1 MDIPRK
7 SAARQRL
14 IKRIIYVAIAIIF
27 ISATTVVL
35 SRLKPAAPT
44 VERATVWIDTVKR
57 GPMLRQ
63 VRGLGT
69 LVPEEIRWIPAT
81 TEGRVERRLIDPGTP
96 VKANSV
102 LLELS
107 NPTLVQAALDAEM
120 QVKGAEARMADLR
133 VTLQSQQLT
142 QKAGAAQVEAD
153 YKQAQLRADTDAE
166 LARQGLTADLNRQLS
181 ALAADQLA
189 NRNRIEKERFAISGE
204 SIKAQLAVQ
213 QAEVD
218 RLRALANLKRQ
229 QVDQLHVRAGLEGVL
244 QQVPVEIG
252 QQVTAGTNLAR
263 VAEPRKLKA
272 ELKINE
278 TQAKDVQIGQV
289 ASIDTRNGIIAGHV
303 VRMDSAVVNGTVTV
317 DVKLEGTLPPGAAR
331 PDLSV
336 EGTIELERLTD
347 VLYVGRP
354 VQGQAFSTVGLF
366 KLVEDGKEALRVP
379 VKLGRSSVNTIE
391 IVEGLQVGDQV
402 ILSDMSAQDR
412 SDRIRLN

>member
-14 IKRIIYVAIAIIF
+14 IRRIIYGVVAILLIT
-27 ISATTVVL
+27 ATTVVL

-57 GPMLRQ
+57 GPMLRE

-69 LVPEEIRWIPAT
+69 LVPEDIRWIPAS
-81 TEGRVERRLIDPGTP
+81 TEGRVERRLVEPGTA
-96 VKANSV
+96 VRADTV

-107 NPTLVQAALDAEM
+107 NPTLVQTALDAAM
-120 QVKGAEARMADLR
+120 QAKAAVARLTDLR
-133 VTLQSQQLT
+133 VQLQSQLLT
-142 QKAGAAQVEAD
+142 QQAGAAQVEAD
-153 YKQAQLRADTDAE
+153 YKQAQLRADTDTE

-181 ALAADQLA
+181 VLAAEQLA
-189 NRNRIEKERFAISGE
+189 NRNRIEKERLRISGE

-213 QAEVD
+213 QAEVE
-218 RLRALANLKRQ
+218 RQQALANLKRQ
-229 QVDQLHVRAGLEGVL
+229 QVEQLHVRAGLDGVL
-244 QQVPVEIG
+244 QLVPVEVG

-263 VAEPRKLKA
+263 VAQPHHLKA
-272 ELKINE
+272 ELKIAE

-289 ASIDTRNGIIAGHV
+289 ASIDTRNGLIAGRV
-303 VRMDSAVVNGTVTV
+303 MRIDPAVINGTVTV
-317 DVKLEGTLPPGAAR
+317 DVRLEGALPQGAR

-336 EGTIELERLTD
+336 EGTIELERLAD

-354 VQGQAFSTVGLF
+354 VQGQSFSTVGLF
-366 KLVEDGKEALRVP
+366 KLAADGQEATRVP

-412 SDRIRLN
+412 VDRIRLN

>member
-14 IKRIIYVAIAIIF
+14 IKRIVYVAIAIIF

>member
-14 IKRIIYVAIAIIF
+14 IKRIIYVALAIIL

-44 VERATVWIDTVKR
+44 VERATVWIDGVKR

-81 TEGRVERRLIDPGTP
+81 TEGRVERRLVEPGTT
-96 VKANSV
+96 VKATTV

-107 NPTLVQAALDAEM
+107 NPSLVQTALDAEM
-120 QVKGAEARMADLR
+120 QVKAAEARYADLR
-133 VTLQSQQLT
+133 VTLQSQLLT
-142 QKAGAAQVEAD
+142 QKAGSAQVEAD

-181 ALAADQLA
+181 ALAAEQLG
-189 NRNRIEKERFAISGE
+189 NRNRIEKERLAISGE

-218 RLRALANLKRQ
+218 RLHAMAELKRQ
-229 QVDQLHVRAGLEGVL
+229 QVDQLHVRAGLDGVL
-244 QQVPVEIG
+244 QQVPVEVG

-263 VAEPRKLKA
+263 VAVPRKLKA
-272 ELKINE
+272 ELKIAE
-278 TQAKDVQIGQV
+278 TQAKDVQIGQL
-289 ASIDTRNGIIAGHV
+289 ASIDTRNGIISGHV
-303 VRMDSAVVNGTVTV
+303 VRIDPAVVAGTVTV
-317 DVKLEGTLPPGAAR
+317 DVKLDGALPQDAR

-336 EGTIELERLTD
+336 EGTIELERLAD

-366 KLVEDGKEALRVP
+366 KLVDDGKEAVRVP